1 MEQKAINSSSA
12 DDQEQQHFAYAAHL
26 VTLSVFPFTLQAAFE
41 LGVFEILT
49 KAGPGAE
56 LSAAEIAAKI
66 TATNPNAA
74 SMVDRILRLLA
85 THSVV
90 GCSTAEDE
98 GGNVKRLYSLTPV
111 SKYFVR
117 NEDGVS
123 LGPVMELIQDKV
135 FLDSWREL
143 KNAVIEG
150 GVAFNRAHGGVHAF
164 EYPGLDPR
172 FNKVFNTAMI
182 NHTTMG
188 IKKIVES
195 YKGFGNLNQLVDVG
209 GGLGV
214 TLQVITSKYP
224 SIKGINFDLPHVIRD
239 APAYPGVEHIGGDMF
254 ESVPKGDAI
263 FMKWI
268 LHDWSDEHCVK
279 LLKNCYAAIPN
290 DGKVIAVDAVVP
302 LVIETTI
309 TMKSITQG
317 DVLMMTQ
324 NPGGKERTRDE
335 FKALATKTGFKR
347 INFECFV
354 YNLWVIEFIK

>member
-1 MEQKAINSSSA
+1 MALQDSVAVLSSSKKA
-12 DDQEQQHFAYAAHL
+12 QASSTGAA
-26 VTLSVFPFTLQAAFE
+26 SSEFCSK
-41 LGVFEILT
+41 ILT
-49 KAGPGAE
+49 CRRDGIILAKAGPGAE
-56 LSAAEIAAKI
+56 LAAAEIAAKI

-90 GCSTAEDE
+90 VCSTAEDE

-111 SKYFVR
+111 SKYFVG

-123 LGPVMELIQDKV
+123 LGPAMELIQDKV
-135 FLDSWREL
+135 LLDSWRQL

-150 GVAFNRAHGGVHAF
+150 GVPFNRAHGGAHAF
-164 EYPGLDPR
+164 EYPCLDPR
-172 FNKVFNTAMI
+172 FSKVFNTAMI

-188 IKKIVES
+188 INKIVEF
-195 YKGFGNLNQLVDVG
+195 YKGFENLKQLVDVG

-214 TLQVITSKYP
+214 TLQVITSKYR
-224 SIKGINFDLPHVIRD
+224 SIKGINFDLPRVIRD
-239 APAYPGVEHIGGDMF
+239 APTYPGVEHIGGDMF

-268 LHDWSDEHCVK
+268 LHDWSDKHCVK
-279 LLKNCYAAIPN
+279 LLKDCHVAIP
-290 DGKVIAVDAVVP
+290 DEGKVIVVDAVVP
-302 LVIETTI
+302 MVIETTS
-309 TMKSITQG
+309 TMKFVTQG

-324 NPGGKERTRDE
+324 SPGGKERTRDE
-335 FKALATKTGFKR
+335 FKALATKARFKH

-354 YNLWVIEFIK
+354 YNLWVMEFIK